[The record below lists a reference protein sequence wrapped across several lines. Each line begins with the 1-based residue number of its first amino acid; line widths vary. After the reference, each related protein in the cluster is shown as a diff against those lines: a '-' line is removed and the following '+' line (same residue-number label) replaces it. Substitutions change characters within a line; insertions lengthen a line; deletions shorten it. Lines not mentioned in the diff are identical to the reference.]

1 MLWSKVQI
9 FEILKW
15 SEQISSNCGV
25 NLEQQ
30 VNYSSNF
37 ASFFIVIIHYS
48 SVNFKLINFLLWIKG
63 CYQSP
68 NFNFKYSVKNFR
80 NYLCHFPNH
89 KSVLHFASL
98 FSVMRDNSCKLFQL
112 KFYLLSTKGV
122 SQTTNL
128 VNFFASSR
136 KSEILHFDG
145 FLLSKPYKDS
155 AKKVL
160 KSFFHDNEKRFKV

>member
-1 MLWSKVQI
+1 MKSLFFSLWKFAKLLMSFKFWINLHCIKHNSSVLFWRKHYILWSKVQI

-15 SEQISSNCGV
+15 SEQISSSCGV

-30 VNYSSNF
+30 VNYSPNF

-48 SVNFKLINFLLWIKG
+48 PVNFNPINFLLWIKG

-98 FSVMRDNSCKLFQL
+98 FSVMRHNSCILF
-112 KFYLLSTKGV
+112 
-122 SQTTNL
+122 
-128 VNFFASSR
+128 
-136 KSEILHFDG
+136 
-145 FLLSKPYKDS
+145 
-155 AKKVL
+155 
-160 KSFFHDNEKRFKV
+160 